1 MSKKHRLMTARFRAG
16 VAMPVLT
23 LSLLWQPALAAPVA
37 PGALAVPSR
46 GHVTAPDNVIRV
58 QEQPAAEQP
67 ILPPDAA
74 PAQEEAP
81 AQAERP
87 RREQAPEAPAEA
99 EPQAEQPSA
108 REPQR
113 REAPAASDATSGTS
127 SEAAPSEAP
136 AERPQRPARSQNG
149 GADASESQS
158 GTERPRGERPRGE
171 GQPGEGRPQGERPR
185 RDRPTEGSQ
194 PDAQQPGTQQ
204 RGNRSAE
211 QPAAEDTAPAG
222 RPARSGE
229 GRAPAAGEAPAAR
242 PGRPAAPSDAAPGT
256 AAPNTV
262 TPDAA
267 TPPDAAAPAA
277 PGRPAAPP
285 ASQRA
290 PADPSQT
297 LAPAPSDPSSASGQP
312 GAAPVAPGTPASGTP
327 ASGTPA
333 PGTPAAAAAGAETA
347 APPAG
352 PRTPEEIE
360 RAKAVAKDPSSA
372 TGPVVLPVENGAAV
386 LDSAKEYPS
395 APAAAP
401 NAAPGAPASAGRPRG
416 PREGGQ
422 PAAAAPAGPPPTSD
436 AEAQALAPG
445 ERPRAPIRMEAATA
459 ERGERLDGRPRFER
473 PEGFR
478 ERGGERDGSRVILQF
493 DNRTIVRHDDSRRFY
508 DEGYEPEYE
517 RLRGGRTR
525 EIIERDNGVRI
536 VTIRNRYG
544 DVVQRSRIGDDGREY
559 VLYYA
564 PELIEEREQPR
575 RWRDPGLDLPPMR
588 LTVPLD
594 DYIIDTSSEPDR
606 DYYEFLEQPP
616 VERVERVYSLDEV
629 RYSARIRD
637 KVRRIDLDTVTFA
650 TGSAEIPMNQASS
663 LRKVAQAIKDVLD
676 RDPAET
682 FLIEGHTDAVGSDDS
697 NLVLS
702 DERAESVARVLTD
715 AFDIPPENLATQ
727 GYGERYLKV
736 RTDGPSQENRRV
748 TIRRI
753 TPLVK
758 PVAQK

>member
-1 MSKKHRLMTARFRAG
+1 MSKKQRLMTG
-16 VAMPVLT
+16 VAMPVLS
-23 LSLLWQPALAAPVA
+23 LSLIWQPALAAPVA
-37 PGALAVPSR
+37 PGAIAVPA
-46 GHVTAPDNVIRV
+46 HNEVIRV
-58 QEQPAAEQP
+58 QEQPAEGQI
-67 ILPPDAA
+67 ILPPGAA
-74 PAQEEAP
+74 PQQEEAP
-81 AQAERP
+81 AERPRRERAPEPQAEPQAEPRAREAAPEPEAPRPRREAPAEQPADEQPQAEQPRERPRREQPAAEQQQEEPAQRP
-87 RREQAPEAPAEA
+87 RREQAPSAE
-99 EPQAEQPSA
+99 EQ
-108 REPQR
+108 
-113 REAPAASDATSGTS
+113 
-127 SEAAPSEAP
+127 P
-136 AERPQRPARSQNG
+136 AERPQRPARSQEG
-149 GADASESQS
+149 SGEAQPGA
-158 GTERPRGERPRGE
+158 ERPRGERPRGE
-171 GQPGEGRPQGERPR
+171 NPSGEGRPRGERPQGERPSR
-185 RDRPTEGSQ
+185 
-194 PDAQQPGTQQ
+194 
-204 RGNRSAE
+204 E
-211 QPAAEDTAPAG
+211 QPAEAPATQ
-222 RPARSGE
+222 PAPAE
-229 GRAPAAGEAPAAR
+229 KPAAPAAEAPAAA
-242 PGRPAAPSDAAPGT
+242 PEAAPAPRPARPADGSRPARPAEGQAPASGEAAPGQAPATRPGT
-256 AAPNTV
+256 APAEPVAPGQSG
-262 TPDAA
+262 
-267 TPPDAAAPAA
+267 AAPAVPGAA
-277 PGRPAAPP
+277 PTDGQAAAPP
-285 ASQRA
+285 A
-290 PADPSQT
+290 
-297 LAPAPSDPSSASGQP
+297 
-312 GAAPVAPGTPASGTP
+312 AA
-327 ASGTPA
+327 
-333 PGTPAAAAAGAETA
+333 
-347 APPAG
+347 PAG

-360 RAKAVAKDPSSA
+360 RAKEIAKDPSSA
-372 TGPVVLPVENGAAV
+372 TGPVVLPVENGAAI
-386 LDSAKEYPS
+386 LDSAKEYP

-401 NAAPGAPASAGRPRG
+401 DQAGRPRG
-416 PREGGQ
+416 PREGGPREGGPRPPRGGAEGG
-422 PAAAAPAGPPPTSD
+422 PAVAAPAGPPPPPPTSD

-445 ERPRAPIRMEAATA
+445 ERPRPPVKMEAATA

-478 ERGGERDGSRVILQF
+478 ERGGDRDGGRVILQF

-525 EIIERDNGVRI
+525 EIIERDGGVQI
-536 VTIRNRYG
+536 ITIRNRYG

-564 PELIEEREQPR
+564 PELMDERDQPR

-637 KVRRIDLDTVTFA
+637 KVRRIDLDTITFA
-650 TGSAEIPMNQASS
+650 TGSADIPMNQASS
-663 LRKVAQAIKDVLD
+663 LRKVADAIKEVLD

-715 AFDIPPENLATQ
+715 AFGIAPENLATQ

>member
-1 MSKKHRLMTARFRAG
+1 MSKKHRLMAKKFRAG
-16 VAMPVLT
+16 VAMPVLS
-23 LSLLWQPALAAPVA
+23 LSLIWQPAMAAPMA
-37 PGALAVPSR
+37 PGAMNVPA
-46 GHVTAPDNVIRV
+46 HNEIIRV
-58 QEQPAAEQP
+58 QDAPSGEQP
-67 ILPPDAA
+67 ILPPGAA
-74 PAQEEAP
+74 PQQEEAP

-87 RREQAPEAPAEA
+87 REQPPEPQAAPEPQRPEAPAA
-99 EPQAEQPSA
+99 EPQAAPEPAPRA
-108 REPQR
+108 REPQAAPEPEAPRPR
-113 REAPAASDATSGTS
+113 REAPA
-127 SEAAPSEAP
+127 EQPPAAEKP
-136 AERPQRPARSQNG
+136 AAEPPAAEQPKERPQRPERPARTEQDGETQPG
-149 GADASESQS
+149 G
-158 GTERPRGERPRGE
+158 ERPRGERPRGDA
-171 GQPGEGRPQGERPR
+171 QQGEGRPQGERPR
-185 RDRPTEGSQ
+185 GERPQGERPRGERPAEAPQ
-194 PDAQQPGTQQ
+194 PDAQAPAS
-204 RGNRSAE
+204 RPAE
-211 QPAAEDTAPAG
+211 TAPPAAGEPAAPSE
-222 RPARSGE
+222 RPARPAE
-229 GRAPAAGEAPAAR
+229 GQAPAAGETTPGQAPTAGNAPA
-242 PGRPAAPSDAAPGT
+242 PEGT
-256 AAPNTV
+256 
-262 TPDAA
+262 
-267 TPPDAAAPAA
+267 APAA
-277 PGRPAAPP
+277 PGQAAPD
-285 ASQRA
+285 Q
-290 PADPSQT
+290 
-297 LAPAPSDPSSASGQP
+297 SGVMP
-312 GAAPVAPGTPASGTP
+312 GAAPAPAGQ
-327 ASGTPA
+327 PA
-333 PGTPAAAAAGAETA
+333 PGQAA

-360 RAKAVAKDPSSA
+360 RAKEIAKDPASA
-372 TGPVVLPVENGAAV
+372 TGPVVLPVENGAAI

-395 APAAAP
+395 APAAA
-401 NAAPGAPASAGRPRG
+401 APGQPGQPRG
-416 PREGGQ
+416 PREGGPRPPRGGAEGG
-422 PAAAAPAGPPPTSD
+422 PAVAAPAGPPPPPPTSD

-445 ERPRAPIRMEAATA
+445 ERPRPPIKLEAATA

-478 ERGGERDGSRVILQF
+478 ERGGDRDGGRVILQF

-525 EIIERDNGVRI
+525 EIIERNGGVQI

-564 PELIEEREQPR
+564 PELMEDRDQPR

-594 DYIIDTSSEPDR
+594 DYIIDTSTEPDR

-637 KVRRIDLDTVTFA
+637 KVRRIDLDTITFA

-663 LRKVAQAIKDVLD
+663 LRKVADAIKEVLE

-715 AFDIPPENLATQ
+715 AFDIAPENLATQ

-736 RTDGPSQENRRV
+736 RTDGPSQDNRRV

>member
-1 MSKKHRLMTARFRAG
+1 MSKKHRLMARKFSTS
-16 VAMPVLT
+16 VAMPVLS
-23 LSLLWQPALAAPVA
+23 LSLIWQPAMAAPVA
-37 PGALAVPSR
+37 PGAI
-46 GHVTAPDNVIRV
+46 TAPAHGQIIRV
-58 QEQPAAEQP
+58 QDAPAAEQP
-67 ILPPDAA
+67 ILPPGAA
-74 PAQEEAP
+74 PAEEEP
-81 AQAERP
+81 AEKP
-87 RREQAPEAPAEA
+87 RREQAPEAAPEPPRQEAPAPQAESPAAPQAREPAAEPEA
-99 EPQAEQPSA
+99 PRPRREAPAPDAPAAEPKAVEPQAEQP
-108 REPQR
+108 RQRPR
-113 REAPAASDATSGTS
+113 REEAPQP
-127 SEAAPSEAP
+127 EQPSAEQP
-136 AERPQRPARSQNG
+136 AERPQRPARNQENNG
-149 GADASESQS
+149 EAQPG
-158 GTERPRGERPRGE
+158 GERPRGERPAGE
-171 GQPGEGRPQGERPR
+171 RPAGERPR
-185 RDRPTEGSQ
+185 GERPAADAPAAAEKPAEAPAAPAEKPAAPAEAPSAAPAA
-194 PDAQQPGTQQ
+194 PDA
-204 RGNRSAE
+204 A
-211 QPAAEDTAPAG
+211 PAASPARPADG
-222 RPARSGE
+222 ARPARP
-229 GRAPAAGEAPAAR
+229 APGEAPAAQ
-242 PGRPAAPSDAAPGT
+242 PGT
-256 AAPNTV
+256 TLAPEG
-262 TPDAA
+262 
-267 TPPDAAAPAA
+267 AAPAA
-277 PGRPAAPP
+277 PGQAAPGETGAAPAAP
-285 ASQRA
+285 
-290 PADPSQT
+290 
-297 LAPAPSDPSSASGQP
+297 GQ
-312 GAAPVAPGTPASGTP
+312 
-327 ASGTPA
+327 PA
-333 PGTPAAAAAGAETA
+333 PGQPAANQAG

-360 RAKAVAKDPSSA
+360 RAKAVAKDPASA

-401 NAAPGAPASAGRPRG
+401 GAPPAAGQGQARG
-416 PREGGQ
+416 PREGGPRGPQGGPAGQ
-422 PAAAAPAGPPPTSD
+422 PGGPAVAAPAGPPPPPPTSD

-445 ERPRAPIRMEAATA
+445 ERPRPPVRMEAATA

-478 ERGGERDGSRVILQF
+478 ERGGDRDGGRVILQF

-525 EIIERDNGVRI
+525 EIIERDNGVQI

-564 PELIEEREQPR
+564 PELMEDRDQPR

-637 KVRRIDLDTVTFA
+637 KVRRIDLDTITFA
-650 TGSAEIPMNQASS
+650 TGSADIPMNQASS
-663 LRKVAQAIKDVLD
+663 LRKVADAIKEVLD

-715 AFDIPPENLATQ
+715 AFGIAPENLTTQ

>member
-1 MSKKHRLMTARFRAG
+1 MSKKHRLMAG
-16 VAMPVLT
+16 VAMPVLS
-23 LSLLWQPALAAPVA
+23 LSLIWQPALAAPIA
-37 PGALAVPSR
+37 PGAIAVPAQSR
-46 GHVTAPDNVIRV
+46 VV
-58 QEQPAAEQP
+58 QVQDAPAAEQP

-74 PAQEEAP
+74 PAEEAP
-81 AQAERP
+81 AERP
-87 RREQAPEAPAEA
+87 RREQAPEAQEAPA
-99 EPQAEQPSA
+99 PQAEPEAPAA
-108 REPQR
+108 REAAPEPEAPRPR
-113 REAPAASDATSGTS
+113 REAPAQ
-127 SEAAPSEAP
+127 EAPAQEAPAAEQPAAEPSQEQPRQRPRREQAPSQEQPAAEQP
-136 AERPQRPARSQNG
+136 AERPQRPERPARSQENNG
-149 GADASESQS
+149 ESQP
-158 GTERPRGERPRGE
+158 GAERPRGERPSS
-171 GQPGEGRPQGERPR
+171 ERPR
-185 RDRPTEGSQ
+185 GERRGS
-194 PDAQQPGTQQ
+194 DAQAPDQAPAQ
-204 RGNRSAE
+204 RPAE
-211 QPAAEDTAPAG
+211 QPAAPAEAPA
-222 RPARSGE
+222 PATPD
-229 GRAPAAGEAPAAR
+229 AAPAAR
-242 PGRPAAPSDAAPGT
+242 PAQSDAPAAGGQAAPDQTTPGQIAPGQAPAEQPAAGT
-256 AAPNTV
+256 APQGG
-262 TPDAA
+262 
-267 TPPDAAAPAA
+267 APAA
-277 PGRPAAPP
+277 PGQSAP
-285 ASQRA
+285 
-290 PADPSQT
+290 
-297 LAPAPSDPSSASGQP
+297 GQS
-312 GAAPVAPGTPASGTP
+312 GAAPVAPGAVPGQ
-327 ASGTPA
+327 PA
-333 PGTPAAAAAGAETA
+333 PGQAA

-360 RAKAVAKDPSSA
+360 RAKAIAKDPASA
-372 TGPVVLPVENGAAV
+372 TGPVVLPVENGAAI

-395 APAAAP
+395 APAAA
-401 NAAPGAPASAGRPRG
+401 APGQPGQPRG
-416 PREGGQ
+416 PREGGPRPPQGGQ
-422 PAAAAPAGPPPTSD
+422 PGGPAVAAPAGPPPPPPTSD

-445 ERPRAPIRMEAATA
+445 ERPRPPIKLEAATA

-478 ERGGERDGSRVILQF
+478 EHGGDRDGGRVILQF

-525 EIIERDNGVRI
+525 EIIERDNGVQI

-564 PELIEEREQPR
+564 PELMEDRDQPR

-594 DYIIDTSSEPDR
+594 DYIIDTSTEPDR

-637 KVRRIDLDTVTFA
+637 KVRRIDLDTITFA

-663 LRKVAQAIKDVLD
+663 LRKVADAIKEVLE

-715 AFDIPPENLATQ
+715 AFDIAPENLATQ

>member
-1 MSKKHRLMTARFRAG
+1 MSTTSKKHRLMTARFRAG
-16 VAMPVLT
+16 VAMPVLS
-23 LSLLWQPALAAPVA
+23 LSLSLIWQPAMAAPMA
-37 PGALAVPSR
+37 PGGMTVPATHSE
-46 GHVTAPDNVIRV
+46 VIRV
-58 QEQPAAEQP
+58 QEQPAEGQI
-67 ILPPDAA
+67 ILPPGAA
-74 PAQEEAP
+74 PPKEEAP
-81 AQAERP
+81 AQEAPAERP
-87 RREQAPEAPAEA
+87 RREAPPEPQPEPQRQEAPAPEPPAPEPKAREAAPEPEAPRPRREAPAPEAPAAERPAA
-99 EPQAEQPSA
+99 EPAPEQPRQRPRREEAPSAQPQSSEQPAAEQ
-108 REPQR
+108 
-113 REAPAASDATSGTS
+113 
-127 SEAAPSEAP
+127 P
-136 AERPQRPARSQNG
+136 AERPRRPERPARTQENNG
-149 GADASESQS
+149 ESQP
-158 GTERPRGERPRGE
+158 GTERPREGRPAGERPRGERPAPDAQAPAPAEKPAEAPAAKPVAPAEAPAATPAAPEAVPAERPARPARPAE
-171 GQPGEGRPQGERPR
+171 GQP
-185 RDRPTEGSQ
+185 
-194 PDAQQPGTQQ
+194 
-204 RGNRSAE
+204 
-211 QPAAEDTAPAG
+211 
-222 RPARSGE
+222 
-229 GRAPAAGEAPAAR
+229 PAAGEAPAA
-242 PGRPAAPSDAAPGT
+242 PGQSG
-256 AAPNTV
+256 
-262 TPDAA
+262 
-267 TPPDAAAPAA
+267 AAPAA
-277 PGRPAAPP
+277 PGAAP
-285 ASQRA
+285 
-290 PADPSQT
+290 
-297 LAPAPSDPSSASGQP
+297 GQP
-312 GAAPVAPGTPASGTP
+312 TPGQA
-327 ASGTPA
+327 
-333 PGTPAAAAAGAETA
+333 A

-360 RAKAVAKDPSSA
+360 RAKEIAKDPASA

-395 APAAAP
+395 APAAAAP
-401 NAAPGAPASAGRPRG
+401 GAAPGQPGQPRG
-416 PREGGQ
+416 PREGGPRPPRGGAEGG
-422 PAAAAPAGPPPTSD
+422 PAVAAPAGPPPPPPTSD

-445 ERPRAPIRMEAATA
+445 ERPRPPIKMEAATA

-478 ERGGERDGSRVILQF
+478 ERGGDRDGGRIILQF

-525 EIIERDNGVRI
+525 EIIDRDGGVQI

-544 DVVQRSRIGDDGREY
+544 DVVQRSRIDRDGREY

-564 PELIEEREQPR
+564 PELMDDRDQPR

-594 DYIIDTSSEPDR
+594 DYIIDTSTEPDR
-606 DYYEFLEQPP
+606 NYYEFLEQPP

-637 KVRRIDLDTVTFA
+637 KVRRIDLDTITFA
-650 TGSAEIPMNQASS
+650 TGSADIPMNQASS
-663 LRKVAQAIKDVLD
+663 LRKVADAIKEVLD

-715 AFDIPPENLATQ
+715 AFGIPPENLATQ

-758 PVAQK
+758 PVAQR